1 METHAAGWTR
11 FFVSSGRHFRH
22 MYLHFPK
29 LVKLLDGN
37 KSRGNAWGTNLSRK
51 HCHRD
56 CDASLNS
63 FHGRIVGR
71 NGSHI
76 SLSEI
81 RVARY
86 ELITGRSYSAAIN
99 RGGKARGTNLSRKHC
114 PRDCD
119 ASRNSFHGRI
129 VGRNSSHIS
138 LSGIRVARYE
148 LITGG
153 VGPRTELP
161 VKARNLSLD
170 WEEHKTRE
178 REKRNSFKV
187 EKAFFSLYRWI

>member
-1 METHAAGWTR
+1 MNPIEHLWDIIVRVSYSAAI
-11 FFVSSGRHFRH
+11 
-22 MYLHFPK
+22 
-29 LVKLLDGN
+29 N
-37 KSRGNAWGTNLSRK
+37 RGSKARGTNLSRK
-51 HCHRD
+51 HWPRD
-56 CDASLNS
+56 CDVSRNS

-71 NGSHI
+71 NSSHI
-76 SLSEI
+76 SLSEM

-99 RGGKARGTNLSRKHC
+99 RASKARGTNLSRKHC

-138 LSGIRVARYE
+138 LSEMRVARYE
-148 LITGG
+148 LITGR

-161 VKARNLSLD
+161 VKARNLSRGL
-170 WEEHKTRE
+170 WTRVEHKTRE
-178 REKRNSFKV
+178 REREAKIF
-187 EKAFFSLYRWI
+187 